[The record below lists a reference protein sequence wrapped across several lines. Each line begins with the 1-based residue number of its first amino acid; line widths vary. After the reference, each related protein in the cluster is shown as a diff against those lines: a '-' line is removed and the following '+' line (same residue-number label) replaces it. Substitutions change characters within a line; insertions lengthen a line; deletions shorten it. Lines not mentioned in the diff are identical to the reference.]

1 MTRLNASR
9 AWLFAALF
17 FFLGGAFAEEPIALP
32 ERRIVTDLTG
42 TLSEQEQTQLTQKL
56 RLFESRKGSQIAVLI
71 VPTTQPET
79 IEQYAL
85 RVSDAWKLGRKG
97 VDDGALLLIAKDDRR
112 LRIETRYGLEGP
124 LPDAIAKRI
133 IAEVIAPL
141 LKHGDF
147 FAGIDAGVD
156 RILKVVDGEP
166 LPAAQKQ
173 GYNEDDWLSALPL
186 VILLA
191 FVSGAIFRAI
201 FGRFFGSLVAASVTA
216 LITWIV
222 LSVLGAAAIAGI
234 LAFLFNL
241 FAGAAGIAKGW
252 SNGPRPPGSGR
263 YGGPMGGD
271 WGGVGS
277 GGSSGGF
284 GGGGG
289 GFGGGGGGLGGGGG
303 GLGDGGG
310 ASGDW

>member
-1 MTRLNASR
+1 MTRLEVSR
-9 AWLFAALF
+9 AWLFAALL
-17 FFLGGAFAEEPIALP
+17 FLLSGAFAQDLIAVP
-32 ERRIVTDLTG
+32 ERRIVTDLSG
-42 TLSEQEQTQLTQKL
+42 TLSEQQQNALTQKL
-56 RLFESRKGSQIAVLI
+56 LAFESRKGSQIAVLI
-71 VPTTQPET
+71 VPTTQPEA

-97 VDDGALLLIAKDDRR
+97 VDDGALLLVAKGDRR

-141 LKHGDF
+141 FKHGDF
-147 FAGIDAGVD
+147 FGGIDAGVD
-156 RILKVVDGEP
+156 RILKVIDGEP
-166 LPAAQKQ
+166 LPAPQKQ

-191 FVSGAIFRAI
+191 FVSGAIFRAM
-201 FGRFFGSLVAASVTA
+201 FGRFFGSLVAGSVTA

-222 LSVLGAAAIAGI
+222 LTVLGAAAIAGL

-241 FAGAAGIAKGW
+241 FAGAVGGANGW
-252 SNGPRPPGSGR
+252 SSHRR
-263 YGGPMGGD
+263 YGGTGGD
-271 WGGVGS
+271 WGGWGGGS
-277 GGSSGGF
+277 GGSGGD
-284 GGGGG
+284 
-289 GFGGGGGGLGGGGG
+289 FGGGGGGLGGGGG
-303 GLGDGGG
+303 

>member
-1 MTRLNASR
+1 MARLEVLR

-17 FFLGGAFAEEPIALP
+17 FCLGGAFAQDQIAVP
-32 ERRIVTDLTG
+32 ERRIVTDLSG
-42 TLSEQEQTQLTQKL
+42 ILSVQQQATLTQKL
-56 RLFESRKGSQIAVLI
+56 QAFESRKGSQIALLI

-85 RVSDAWKLGRKG
+85 RVSDTWKLGRKG
-97 VDDGALLLIAKDDRR
+97 VDDGALLLIAKNDRK

-133 IAEVIAPL
+133 IAEVITPL
-141 LKHGDF
+141 FKHGDF

-166 LPAAQKQ
+166 LPAPQKQ
-173 GYNEDDWLSALPL
+173 GYNEDGWLSALPL

-201 FGRFFGSLVAASVTA
+201 FGRFFGSLVAGGVTGT
-216 LITWIV
+216 ITWIV
-222 LSVLGAAAIAGI
+222 LSVLGAAAVAGVV
-234 LAFLFNL
+234 AFLFNL
-241 FAGAAGIAKGW
+241 FAGAVGGANGW
-252 SNGPRPPGSGR
+252 SNGAGSSRRGH
-263 YGGPMGGD
+263 YDGPMGGT
-271 WGGVGS
+271 WGGGGWG
-277 GGSSGGF
+277 GGSSGD
-284 GGGGG
+284 
-289 GFGGGGGGLGGGGG
+289 FGGGGGGLGGGGG
-303 GLGDGGG
+303 

>member
-1 MTRLNASR
+1 MTRLEVSR
-9 AWLFAALF
+9 AWLFVALL
-17 FFLGGAFAEEPIALP
+17 FLLSGAFAQDLIAVP
-32 ERRIVTDLTG
+32 ERRIVTDLSG
-42 TLSEQEQTQLTQKL
+42 TLSEQQQNALTQKL
-56 RLFESRKGSQIAVLI
+56 LAFESRKGSQIAVLI
-71 VPTTQPET
+71 VPTTQPEA

-97 VDDGALLLIAKDDRR
+97 VDDGALLLVAKDDRR
-112 LRIETRYGLEGP
+112 LRIETRYGLEGT

-141 LKHGDF
+141 FKHGDF
-147 FAGIDAGVD
+147 FGGIDAGVD

-173 GYNEDDWLSALPL
+173 GYNEDEWLGALPL

-191 FVSGAIFRAI
+191 FVAGAIFRAM
-201 FGRFFGSLVAASVTA
+201 FGRFFGSLVAGGVTG
-216 LITWIV
+216 LISWIV
-222 LSVLGAAAIAGI
+222 LSVLGAAAIAGL

-241 FAGAAGIAKGW
+241 FAGAVGGANGW
-252 SNGPRPPGSGR
+252 SSHRR
-263 YGGPMGGD
+263 YGGTGGD
-271 WGGVGS
+271 WGGWGGGS
-277 GGSSGGF
+277 GGSSGDF

-289 GFGGGGGGLGGGGG
+289 GMGG
-303 GLGDGGG
+303 GGG

>member
-17 FFLGGAFAEEPIALP
+17 LFLGGAFAEEPIALP

-166 LPAAQKQ
+166 LPAPQKQ
-173 GYNEDDWLSALPL
+173 GYNEDEWLSALPL

-191 FVSGAIFRAI
+191 FVSGAIFRAM
-201 FGRFFGSLVAASVTA
+201 FGRFFGSLVAGSVTG

-222 LSVLGAAAIAGI
+222 LTVLGAAAIAGL

-241 FAGAAGIAKGW
+241 FAGAVGGANGW
-252 SNGPRPPGSGR
+252 SSHRR
-263 YGGPMGGD
+263 YGGTGGD
-271 WGGVGS
+271 WGGWGGGS
-277 GGSSGGF
+277 GGSSGD
-284 GGGGG
+284 
-289 GFGGGGGGLGGGGG
+289 FGGGGGGLGGGGG
-303 GLGDGGG
+303 

>member
-17 FFLGGAFAEEPIALP
+17 LFLGGAFAEEPIALP

-234 LAFLFNL
+234 LAFLFNF
-241 FAGAAGIAKGW
+241 FAGAAGIANGW
-252 SNGPRPPGSGR
+252 SNGPRPPGRGR

-271 WGGVGS
+271 WGGG
-277 GGSSGGF
+277 GGSSGD
-284 GGGGG
+284 
-289 GFGGGGGGLGGGGG
+289 FGGGGGGLGGGGG
-303 GLGDGGG
+303 

>member
-147 FAGIDAGVD
+147 FAGIDSGVD

-166 LPAAQKQ
+166 LPVAQKQ

-222 LSVLGAAAIAGI
+222 LSVLGAAAIAGL

-241 FAGAAGIAKGW
+241 FAGAVSGANGW
-252 SNGPRPPGSGR
+252 SSHRR
-263 YGGPMGGD
+263 YGVTGGD
-271 WGGVGS
+271 WGGGGGGS
-277 GGSSGGF
+277 GGSSGD
-284 GGGGG
+284 
-289 GFGGGGGGLGGGGG
+289 FGGGGGGLGGGGG
-303 GLGDGGG
+303 

>member
-17 FFLGGAFAEEPIALP
+17 LFLGGAFAEEPIALP

-166 LPAAQKQ
+166 LPAPQKQ
-173 GYNEDDWLSALPL
+173 GYNEDEWLSALPL

-191 FVSGAIFRAI
+191 FVSGAIFRAM
-201 FGRFFGSLVAASVTA
+201 FGRFFGSLVAGGVTG
-216 LITWIV
+216 LISWIV
-222 LSVLGAAAIAGI
+222 LSVLGAAAIAAI

-241 FAGAAGIAKGW
+241 FAGAVGGANGW
-252 SNGPRPPGSGR
+252 SSHRR
-263 YGGPMGGD
+263 YGGTGGD
-271 WGGVGS
+271 WGGWGGGS
-277 GGSSGGF
+277 GGSSGD
-284 GGGGG
+284 
-289 GFGGGGGGLGGGGG
+289 FGGGGGGLGGGGG
-303 GLGDGGG
+303 